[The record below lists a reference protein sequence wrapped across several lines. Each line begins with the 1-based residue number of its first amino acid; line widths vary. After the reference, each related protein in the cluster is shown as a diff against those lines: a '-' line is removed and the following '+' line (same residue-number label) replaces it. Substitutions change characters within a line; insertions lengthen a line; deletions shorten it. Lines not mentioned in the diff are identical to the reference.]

1 MKRVVLIA
9 TLSLAFSGMQAQI
22 GNSARVEF
30 ETQCLGVEKM
40 AHRQYV
46 LGGLGRKERCRGA
59 SYEECCP

>member
-30 ETQCLGVEKM
+30 ETQCLGVEEDGSQTRCAWGFGKKRKM
-40 AHRQYV
+40 PWSK
-46 LGGLGRKERCRGA
+46 L
-59 SYEECCP
+59 